1 MPIYEYECTPCL
13 IIYEVRQGMKDPPL
27 ATCPKC
33 SGSVS
38 RVISAPNLNRYNF
51 SSPTEAKYAKVSP
64 QEEIVKTLEAFR
76 SRQKAV
82 FVTDD
87 IPRFPFDAVFCKDV
101 QSTYTVTRE
110 SPEFCR

>member
-33 SGSVS
+33 NGSVR

-51 SSPTEAKYAKVSP
+51 SSPTEAKYARMSTK
-64 QEEIVKTLEAFR
+64 EELA
-76 SRQKAV
+76 
-82 FVTDD
+82 
-87 IPRFPFDAVFCKDV
+87 
-101 QSTYTVTRE
+101 RE
-110 SPEFCR
+110 SVLQKEYERIWLPPPVKHSPWEETA